1 MPVVVRMRMIVL
13 VVVRMFVMVMTG
25 GGHDR
30 LKDFFGFLERDVVA
44 LEHLAYG
51 EVVLHQ
57 QVTIGELSGEVKV
70 ADLPSPV
77 GSFARIGVGN
87 LENGLRELL
96 DEVVLL
102 LREVECIAVV
112 KGS

>member
-1 MPVVVRMRMIVL
+1 MIVRMGMVVIVGM
-13 VVVRMFVMVMTG
+13 VVMVMAG
-25 GGHDR
+25 GCHDW
-30 LKDFFGFLERDVVA
+30 LEHFFGLLERDVVA

-57 QVTIGELSGEVKV
+57 QVTVGELSRKVKV

-77 GSFARIGVGN
+77 GSFARIGIGD
-87 LENGLRELL
+87 LENGFRNLL
-96 DEVVLL
+96 DEVVFL

-112 KGS
+112 KGC